1 MYRVSDDIPEQDEI
15 LGDHPEPDVE
25 VTTQV
30 KAKVVKTTSKG
41 VLVK

>member
-1 MYRVSDDIPEQDEI
+1 MYQISDDIPEDDEVV
-15 LGDHPEPDVE
+15 GDHPEPDE
-25 VTTQV
+25 ETV

>member
-1 MYRVSDDIPEQDEI
+1 MYQISDDIPEDDEVV
-15 LGDHPEPDVE
+15 GDHPEPDE
-25 VTTQV
+25 EI